1 MSAGS
6 QQENESMDKND
17 VGPGYIALKIG
28 DTVQAGD
35 QRYLDFCW
43 VPVPKQKIGTVLKRM
58 HWPMRRKSEVQVPEA
73 QVSGTIPKTYMGPL
87 VSPEVPKE
95 TVDPGPGYR
104 LLAPG
109 ETVLEGDECTLNG
122 RWKPSIAWVPGNP
135 CMGRQVPSHKPYRRK
150 VSESLAVPTPIPS
163 TDNSGACVPLSKVL
177 FAPVLE
183 GSKDTHASDFLRWV
197 ADRLVHVHGN
207 PENVDFVLRLR
218 ELANQLPELPKLFT
232 PNKYTRGLVA
242 LDGRKVPV
250 DVYCVSG
257 AFALAPVIQN
267 EEALDAL
274 FHARKKILAPG
285 QRGAKGVLQ
294 DLKEARQSLSRA
306 ITVLEL
312 GAEA

>member
-1 MSAGS
+1 
-6 QQENESMDKND
+6 MDKND

-43 VPVPKQKIGTVLKRM
+43 VPVPKRKIGTVLKRM
-58 HWPMRRKSEVQVPEA
+58 HWPMRRKAVEAAGIKPEDFA
-73 QVSGTIPKTYMGPL
+73 KS
-87 VSPEVPKE
+87 
-95 TVDPGPGYR
+95 
-104 LLAPG
+104 
-109 ETVLEGDECTLNG
+109 
-122 RWKPSIAWVPGNP
+122 
-135 CMGRQVPSHKPYRRK
+135 
-150 VSESLAVPTPIPS
+150 
-163 TDNSGACVPLSKVL
+163 SGAQILQQDFQAVEAKVYGTL
-177 FAPVLE
+177 
-183 GSKDTHASDFLRWV
+183 ASLG
-197 ADRLVHVHGN
+197 LLH
-207 PENVDFVLRLR
+207 L
-218 ELANQLPELPKLFT
+218 LPKPFT
-232 PNKYTRGLVA
+232 PNKYTRDLVA

-257 AFALAPVIQN
+257 AFALAPVVQN

-306 ITVLEL
+306 IAVLEL